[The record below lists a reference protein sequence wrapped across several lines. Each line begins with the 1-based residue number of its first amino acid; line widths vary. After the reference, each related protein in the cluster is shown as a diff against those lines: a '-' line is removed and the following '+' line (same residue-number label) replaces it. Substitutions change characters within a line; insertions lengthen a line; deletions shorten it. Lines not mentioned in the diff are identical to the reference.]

1 MAVIPLCADKPY
13 PVGVSYLMNA
23 PVETEFEQAIA
34 RYQNGES
41 IDVLIPVFKDICDR
55 APKNSAAWTCLAW
68 LYLLGDRPKSAY
80 KAASKAVKLSPQDP
94 QAQVNLALAML
105 DTQKKGV
112 RQHIDNALEVMA
124 YSDELRE
131 ELQRN
136 CQDGLTRKPDWDNL
150 KRVQNWLF
158 A

>member
-1 MAVIPLCADKPY
+1 MADHPY
-13 PVGVSYLMNA
+13 LVGVSYLMNA

-41 IDVLIPVFKDICDR
+41 VDELIPVFKDICDR

-105 DTQKKGV
+105 DTEKKGV
-112 RQHIDNALEVMA
+112 REHIDRALEVMA

-136 CQDGLTRKPDWDNL
+136 CQDGLTRKPDWENL
-150 KRVQNWLF
+150 KRVQNWLL